1 MSQEV
6 RGYFDSKDSY
16 KWFIKLLFG
25 IIGVLIIMNLIT
37 VKSLINIVENKDIR
51 IQVPSLMKEG
61 EYIIGNSGASLNVH
75 EMWVRVWLGNI
86 SNFSYS
92 NIRKGYDGVY
102 HFLDPQTSFKNKSEL
117 LKFIDFV
124 ETNFITQDFEVKDI
138 QSEKLEN
145 GQIKVTAYGSLKRTI
160 GKSKDEL
167 DGIRYAYEFI
177 TYVKNG
183 QIYINSVRSYFY
195 GLIDVQEK
203 NKLKENKFVNF
214 DEVIQ

>member
-1 MSQEV
+1 MEKEKD
-6 RGYFDSKDSY
+6 GYFDSKDSY
-16 KWFIKLLFG
+16 RWFIKILWS
-25 IIGVLIIMNLIT
+25 IIAVLIIINLIT
-37 VKSLINIVENKDIR
+37 VKSLISIVENKDIR
-51 IQVPSLMKEG
+51 IQVPSLIKEG
-61 EYIIGNSGASLNVH
+61 DYVIGNSNASLNVH
-75 EMWVRVWLGNI
+75 EMWVKVWMNNI

-92 NIRKGYDGVY
+92 NIRKNYDGIY
-102 HFLDPQTSFKNKSEL
+102 PFLDPQTAFKNKAEL

-124 ETNFITQDFEVKDI
+124 ETNFITQDFEAKDI
-138 QSEKLEN
+138 KSEKLDN
-145 GQIKVTAYGSLKRTI
+145 NLTKVTAYGNLKRII
-160 GKSKDEL
+160 GGNKDEL

-195 GLIDVQEK
+195 GLVDVQEK